1 VSTLHY
7 FLSLGKQPFHYDG
20 RDKSEAFIQK
30 FFFFKSIS
38 TYIETRF
45 DNTVQCDPI
54 IHFIAK
60 FYRLYC
66 LLVFFLI
73 AKLNDGRDM
82 NIMLK

>member
-1 VSTLHY
+1 MT
-7 FLSLGKQPFHYDG
+7 DG
-20 RDKSEAFIQK
+20 TNRKHLFKNS
-30 FFFFKSIS
+30 FFFNQLIA

-45 DNTVQCDPI
+45 DNTVQCDPM

-66 LLVFFLI
+66 LLVFFFLI
-73 AKLNDGRDM
+73 AKVNDGRDI

>member
-1 VSTLHY
+1 MT
-7 FLSLGKQPFHYDG
+7 DG
-20 RDKSEAFIQK
+20 TNRKHLFKNS
-30 FFFFKSIS
+30 FFFKSIS

-45 DNTVQCDPI
+45 DNTVQCDPM
-54 IHFIAK
+54 IHFIAN

-66 LLVFFLI
+66 LLFFFLI

>member
-1 VSTLHY
+1 MT
-7 FLSLGKQPFHYDG
+7 DG
-20 RDKSEAFIQK
+20 TNRKHLFKNS
-30 FFFFKSIS
+30 FFFNQLVG

-54 IHFIAK
+54 IHCIAK